1 MSDEQSKVA
10 QAWDESGRYWDKY
23 GQTIRAM
30 FEPISLALLEAAH
43 IGENHR
49 VLDVAAGVGEPS
61 LTIAT
66 RAPSTH
72 VYCTDPASSMIRGAK
87 KEAARL
93 HLANVHCAQ
102 CVADALPF
110 RDACFDAV
118 VCRFGVMFFPD
129 PAGGIRELL
138 RVVKT
143 DGRVS
148 CAVWAA
154 SEVNPFHYVSA
165 DIISKYVPLPL
176 VGPDE
181 PGAFRFA
188 PPGKLAAVFERA
200 GAVQVKEN
208 ALRFT
213 IEVDKSPEEF
223 WQLRSE
229 MSEISREK
237 IKRLSAE
244 DRGRLTEDALKVLPK
259 FFSNGKMR
267 FPAEVLIVTG
277 TPGR

>member
-1 MSDEQSKVA
+1 MSDEPSKVA
-10 QAWDESGRYWDKY
+10 LAWDESGHYWDKY

-66 RAPSTH
+66 KIPSAQIC
-72 VYCTDPASSMIRGAK
+72 CTDPASSMIRGAR
-87 KEAARL
+87 KEVARL
-93 HLANVHCAQ
+93 QLTNVHCAQ
-102 CVADALPF
+102 AVADELPF
-110 RDACFDAV
+110 RDSCFDAA

-129 PAGGIRELL
+129 PADGIRELL
-138 RVVKT
+138 RVVKS

-154 SEVNPFHYVSA
+154 SEVNPFHYVCA
-165 DIISKYVPLPL
+165 DILSKYVPLTL

-188 PPGKLAAVFERA
+188 PPGKLAAVFEMA

-208 ALRFT
+208 VLKFT
-213 IEVDKSPEEF
+213 IEADKPPAEF

-229 MSEISREK
+229 MSEIIREK
-237 IKRLSAE
+237 IKRLRAE
-244 DRGRLTEDALKVLPK
+244 YRKWLTEDALKVLPQ
-259 FFSNGKMR
+259 FFADGKMR